1 VAASCLLVCSIAI
14 GFAAS
19 VRAEDISAKPAPR
32 TAIQIGDA
40 SVVLV
45 AANDHLYAFVD
56 RIDDNAPVADAELG
70 VVSADGTTLEMH
82 RATAGLFA
90 AQFNHT
96 GHMHDAFMVSL
107 RSAVG
112 TGEAQAQI
120 AYDDL
125 PDASGKSTATSF
137 TTKLAI
143 ALASGG
149 VGAIGALLL
158 MLWVRGERRRAAAR
172 SVGTAQTV

>member
-1 VAASCLLVCSIAI
+1 MAI
-14 GFAAS
+14 GFSTS

-56 RIDDNAPVADAELG
+56 CIDDNAPVADAELG

-90 AQFNHT
+90 AQFNRT

-112 TGEAQAQI
+112 TGEAPAQL